1 MFPAE
6 KADAALLCEKGGHV
20 LLAMLCVEFFSA
32 AASSD
37 PEMMN
42 CKKEEVGGEGWGEMG
57 EAAGRGA
64 ERKITF

>member
-1 MFPAE
+1 M
-6 KADAALLCEKGGHV
+6 